1 MVRETHPARNQKP
14 NTKNP
19 KSLFAMARFFN
30 FYDPLE
36 KRYIFNS
43 FLMVVGLVEILIL
56 VFTLIWKIDF
66 DAIFANEMR
75 AAAPF
80 PWKEYL
86 LAAFMAPIALLF
98 LFGLIIQG
106 FEVLGRGTPESGSG
120 GGRWARLGRWRY
132 LLGLL
137 AFMAALVVFVNGKY
151 VFQLL
156 SATIK
161 FIGLGGAY
169 GLIALMALALLY
181 LPLRLWL
188 RYRLQK
194 QAMEYQYLLTLAQRH
209 GVVLVDPKLH
219 PELAAELEAQ
229 KNGAAPAVSLLSG
242 PDLPGKPGPPEQ

>member
-1 MVRETHPARNQKP
+1 
-14 NTKNP
+14 
-19 KSLFAMARFFN
+19 MARFFN

-36 KRYIFNS
+36 KRYVFNS
-43 FLMVVGLVEILIL
+43 FLVVVGLVEILIL

-66 DAIFANEMR
+66 DAMFANEVR
-75 AAAPF
+75 AAVPF

-86 LAAFMAPIALLF
+86 LAAFIAPIALLF

-106 FEVLGRGTPESGSG
+106 FEVLGQCTPETGPG

-137 AFMAALVVFVNGKY
+137 AFMAALVLFLHGKNAFY
-151 VFQLL
+151 LL
-156 SATIK
+156 SAIIK
-161 FIGLGGAY
+161 FIGLGGSY
-169 GLIALMALALLY
+169 GLIAVMALALLY

-194 QAMEYQYLLTLAQRH
+194 QAMEYQYLLTLAERH

-219 PELAAELEAQ
+219 PELAAELHE
-229 KNGAAPAVSLLSG
+229 KINISVAAVNLLPS
-242 PDLPGKPGPPEQ
+242 PDFSEDPDPNKSDL